1 MKIKCDYCGSYIND
15 TDEHCSNCGSVN
27 AHLVRTADHT
37 PRTIEELKQ
46 WYADHHLPPYET
58 TRFFIGIDYK
68 GARAFG
74 IYEEDGKFT
83 VYKNKD
89 DGTRVLRYYGSDEAY
104 AVNELYL
111 KLKSEILN
119 QKSRQSGSVRS
130 TPAKKKSFKEKMTS
144 ALTGTGK
151 VIGIFALCIFAYFAF
166 VYKPVLY
173 ITLLLMPILVLIA
186 ISVIAYKYKSSSFDK
201 MGVIYFIFC
210 ILITLILGSIGI
222 SKAGTRYYRYDD
234 NIYCYYEYDYYE
246 YDSYY
251 NDYYPISYEALP
263 AQLQNN
269 PVDYEYDAS
278 DITWDSNYD
287 ITTSDYYYENL
298 QSTSSDS
305 DSSYDWDSGSSWDSG
320 STDWGSDW

>member
-119 QKSRQSGSVRS
+119 QKSIDCDIKNIDDAKELDMNGKIFIPMFFVSSPLWLGILRFIFGIANAALMPAVQTVITVNVPPEAFGRIFSYNQSFQASGGVIGPLLGGAIYYAYDVSGGIILGVFNILEPYPFLLYLS
-130 TPAKKKSFKEKMTS
+130 GV
-144 ALTGTGK
+144 LV
-151 VIGIFALCIFAYFAF
+151 VIGIFVGFVGSYF
-166 VYKPVLY
+166 
-173 ITLLLMPILVLIA
+173 
-186 ISVIAYKYKSSSFDK
+186 SV
-201 MGVIYFIFC
+201 
-210 ILITLILGSIGI
+210 
-222 SKAGTRYYRYDD
+222 TRSLRR
-234 NIYCYYEYDYYE
+234 
-246 YDSYY
+246 
-251 NDYYPISYEALP
+251 
-263 AQLQNN
+263 
-269 PVDYEYDAS
+269 
-278 DITWDSNYD
+278 TR
-287 ITTSDYYYENL
+287 
-298 QSTSSDS
+298 
-305 DSSYDWDSGSSWDSG
+305 
-320 STDWGSDW
+320 